1 MGRKTMM
8 KKLGLRFVKM
18 EMDAREILK
27 VENPERG
34 ATTLEYAVIA
44 MVIVGIVLGAMRALG
59 VSIADVFERAA
70 SSLGG

>member
-1 MGRKTMM
+1 M
-8 KKLGLRFVKM
+8 KKIKANLVNLELAAHEAIKI
-18 EMDAREILK
+18 D
-27 VENPERG
+27 NPERG

-59 VSIADVFERAA
+59 VSIADVFEKAA

>member
-1 MGRKTMM
+1 M
-8 KKLGLRFVKM
+8 KKLKLCLLNVELAAR
-18 EMDAREILK
+18 DALK
-27 VENPERG
+27 IENPERA

-59 VSIADVFERAA
+59 VSIANVFEKAA

>member
-1 MGRKTMM
+1 M
-8 KKLGLRFVKM
+8 KKTEAKLVNL
-18 EMDAREILK
+18 ELAARKAIW
-27 VENPERG
+27 VENSERG